1 MTMPTTPRASRSGDR
16 SLLKT
21 TTVIDVTVSASVV
34 CVPGVEYAVADGQPL
49 HLDLYVPD
57 RPGPHPA
64 CLWLHGGAW
73 FLGDRSSGA
82 KPFAVGL
89 AERGIAIASIDYR
102 LGEAGVFPANIDDV
116 HEAVR
121 WLRANG
127 GGYGLATTKIGSWGE
142 SAGGHLSLMAALT
155 GTDREPGARIDAV
168 VDCYGP
174 TDLVARL
181 SRTDLERAVLHDPP
195 ETRYLQTSVDGPDLD
210 RARAASPLYQRLD
223 QAPPTL
229 IIHGDRD
236 QQMALDQSRR
246 MHEALVAAGRDSQL
260 LVLGGTGHGGPQHA
274 APWVLG
280 AIAAFLHQ
288 HLGPDDEGS
297 DGPTHRD

>member
-1 MTMPTTPRASRSGDR
+1 VRQSPPDDRCEQLIVHSENDYRVAVTTSP
-16 SLLKT
+16 SLAA
-21 TTVIDVTVSASVV
+21 VTAI
-34 CVPGVEYAVADGQPL
+34 EYTVADGQPL
-49 HLDLYVPD
+49 HLDLYLPD

-82 KPFAVGL
+82 HPFATGL
-89 AERGIAIASIDYR
+89 AERGVAIASIDYR
-102 LGEAGVFPANIDDV
+102 IGDAGAFPANIHDV
-116 HEAVR
+116 RAAIR
-121 WLRANG
+121 WLRAHG
-127 GGYGLATTKIGSWGE
+127 GPYGLATGKIGSWGE

-155 GTDREPGARIDAV
+155 ARDADERIDAV

-181 SRTDLERAVLHDPP
+181 SRTDLERIVLNDPP
-195 ETRYLQTSVDGPDLD
+195 ETRYLQTTVDGPDLD

-236 QQMALDQSRR
+236 QQMALDQSQR
-246 MHEALVAAGRDSQL
+246 MHQALVAAGRDSQL

-274 APWVLG
+274 APWVLST
-280 AIAAFLHQ
+280 IAAFLLQ
-288 HLGPDDEGS
+288 HLGPDAEAQ
-297 DGPTHRD
+297 PA